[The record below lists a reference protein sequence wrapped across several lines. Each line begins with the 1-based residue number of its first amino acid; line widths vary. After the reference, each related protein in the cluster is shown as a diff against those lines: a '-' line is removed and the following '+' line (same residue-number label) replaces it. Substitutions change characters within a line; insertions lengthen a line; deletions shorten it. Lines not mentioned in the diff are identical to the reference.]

1 MNVYEAIFV
10 RKSVRNYIMEA
21 VNPQILEDIGNYYR
35 EIPALFSGVET
46 ELGIVDNTKKQQ
58 KLHGLFGIK
67 APYYL
72 AIYSEEKDKYLM
84 NAGYILQQLSL
95 YLTARGLGSCY
106 MGGAVVKG
114 TQERRGNKRL
124 VIMMAFGKAKGSVTR
139 KQVEAKRIPIKE
151 LCVYKETPRQWIRQ
165 ILEAGRLAPS
175 SMNTQPW
182 RFVVYD
188 NRVHIFSK
196 KHSTDRFK
204 KWDELNF
211 GILFANIMIVAE
223 ELWLD
228 VDLIK
233 LEDIS
238 QKNFPNNQYVLS
250 AILKS

>member
-114 TQERRGNKRL
+114 TQEQRGNKRL
-124 VIMMAFGKAKGSVTR
+124 VIMMAFGKAKGTVTR
-139 KQVEAKRIPIKE
+139 KQIEAKRMPIKE

-182 RFVVYD
+182 RFVVFD
-188 NRVHIFSK
+188 NRVHVFSK
-196 KHSTDRFK
+196 KHSTDRLK

-211 GILFANIMIVAE
+211 GILFAHIMIVAE

-238 QKNFPNNQYVLS
+238 QKSFPNNQYVLS
-250 AILKS
+250 VILKS